1 MQAEALKPHIAWR
14 HFALCEQVLACREK
28 KRSRAQQKLRQLW
41 ASTKAFLYPRVK
53 HYKSRQQKA
62 AEAESK
68 GLKGGQVID
77 AETPKGGNH
86 EMVIHMTGEGH
97 MLLLPCTQKHAA
109 MIRPGSARLPWH
121 VDVPSFCCPIHHFLP
136 FRSR

>member
-14 HFALCEQVLACREK
+14 HFASREQLLACRQK
-28 KRSRAQQKLRQLW
+28 KHSMTEQKLRQLW

-77 AETPKGGNH
+77 AETPKGENY

-97 MLLLPCTQKHAA
+97 MLLLPRTKACSHDKT
-109 MIRPGSARLPWH
+109 R
-121 VDVPSFCCPIHHFLP
+121 FCLFALAC
-136 FRSR
+136 